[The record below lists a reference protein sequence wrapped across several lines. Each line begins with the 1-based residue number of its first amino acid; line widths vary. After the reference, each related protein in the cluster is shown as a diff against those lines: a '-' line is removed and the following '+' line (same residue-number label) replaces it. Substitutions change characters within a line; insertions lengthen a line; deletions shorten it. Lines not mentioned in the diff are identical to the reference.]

1 MIFVTGS
8 NGQLGFEI
16 CRALKNLGIEYYAI
30 TRSDFDLTDK
40 NKIFKFF
47 EDKNVDCIIH
57 SAAYTNVD
65 KAESDRLL
73 CEMVNIDSTKIL
85 LQISKTLSCKFVYI
99 STDYVFDGKK
109 DSPYEINDL
118 INPINYYGY
127 TKAMGEIHS
136 LENYF
141 NTYVIRVSF
150 VYGINGRN
158 FVRSI
163 INLSK
168 KNKEI
173 SVVCDQIGSP
183 SYAKHLSYGIINI
196 MNSDKPGIYH
206 LTNEGYLS
214 FYDFAIKVFEKVDIK
229 IKVNKILTKDYKTI
243 AKRGLNSMLSKD
255 CLIKNNIPIL
265 LSVEDG
271 ILEFMDEMRL
281 YSDEL

>member
-16 CRALKNLGIEYYAI
+16 CRALKNLGMEYYAI
-30 TRSDFDLTDK
+30 TRNDFDLTDK

-47 EDKNVDCIIH
+47 EDKKVDCIIH

-65 KAESDRLL
+65 KAESDKLL
-73 CEMVNIDSTKIL
+73 CEMVNVDSTKVL
-85 LQISKTLSCKFVYI
+85 LQISKILSCKFVYI

-109 DSPYEINDL
+109 DAPYEINDL

-127 TKAMGEIHS
+127 TKAMGEIYS

-168 KNKEI
+168 KNNEI
-173 SVVCDQIGSP
+173 NVVCDQIGSP
-183 SYAKHLSYGIINI
+183 SYAKHLGYGIINI
-196 MNSDKPGIYH
+196 MNSNKPGIYH
-206 LTNEGYLS
+206 LTNEGYFS
-214 FYDFAIKVFEKVDIK
+214 FYDFAIKVFQKMDIK
-229 IKVNKILTKDYKTI
+229 IRVNKVLTKDYKTI

-265 LSVEDG
+265 LSVEEG
-271 ILEFMDEMRL
+271 ISEFVDEMRL